1 MLSVKLPNYMSYIS
15 DSGAP
20 MALRYLLVCSM
31 ALQTSPHSSLVR
43 LPLAFISST

>member
-20 MALRYLLVCSM
+20 MALRYLLVCSKGDRN
-31 ALQTSPHSSLVR
+31 LSLCHS
-43 LPLAFISST
+43 